1 MDKGLPDFPRVFF
14 VHREADARPVAGSA
28 KFFQLVQD
36 DAAVFFP
43 PLPNFFNEF
52 FPSQIKAAD
61 VLLAQFFFHDVL
73 GGDAGVIGSRQPG
86 GLKALHPA
94 VTDKNIFNRRVESVA
109 HVKRAGDV
117 GGRQEDGKS
126 AGFRFAASGEIVR
139 IEIAALFPESID
151 FFFRCFRVVSAADF
165 FSIHCIDWR

>member
-1 MDKGLPDFPRVFF
+1 MDKGLPDFPGAYFSSIVKRT
-14 VHREADARPVAGSA
+14 RDQSQEAPS
-28 KFFQLVQD
+28 FFQLVQD

-86 GLKALHPA
+86 GLKAP
-94 VTDKNIFNRRVESVA
+94 SS
-109 HVKRAGDV
+109 
-117 GGRQEDGKS
+117 GGNGQEYLQS
-126 AGFRFAASGEIVR
+126 SR
-139 IEIAALFPESID
+139 
-151 FFFRCFRVVSAADF
+151 
-165 FSIHCIDWR
+165 